1 MIISLI
7 PAAAYADD
15 GADVSA
21 ALENIVIES
30 TADDN
35 FVLPTDGAG
44 GVSISWTSS
53 DKSAVLPVNGTAYV
67 MSGLGKKTAV
77 LTASAQ
83 KGGEIQT
90 KQFEV
95 EVLPFTYTGEYI
107 ENEDFENVT
116 ELDPVSIVKNYAASI
131 DLGDISNV
139 VKDLEMPEKTPL
151 GDADI
156 LWVSSNPEVISTTG
170 KVNNPKE
177 GDSIPVTLWALVES
191 DGIRSIKRFDV
202 NVLQARRGRRFNVF
216 AEGNKGRKI

>member
-83 KGGEIQT
+83 KGEPQEPSVLEELDINEIIGDQPADALVRGFELPQNVSTGEKIT
-90 KQFEV
+90 WTSSDTSVLEV
-95 EVLPFTYTGEYI
+95 EDNRSCKIKPGE
-107 ENEDFENVT
+107 T
-116 ELDPVSIVKNYAASI
+116 SKSAKL
-131 DLGDISNV
+131 
-139 VKDLEMPEKTPL
+139 
-151 GDADI
+151 
-156 LWVSSNPEVISTTG
+156 TT
-170 KVNNPKE
+170 K
-177 GDSIPVTLWALVES
+177 VTLWALVES

-216 AEGNKGRKI
+216 SEGNKGRKI